1 MSVRNCYVEEKI
13 ADSGSSTDI
22 TALTLEVD
30 QNTADIAK
38 LINYYNLLK
47 ADLTDNEKQ
56 TSINTTQIQ
65 TNTTRIAAVGTIY
78 NYPVS
83 SWNTTEQYQTTN
95 RGGKWFSVFENI
107 DLGLYSAGNYTLDVS
122 FFALLDTVT
131 TLSSVGVQL
140 FQSGQ
145 SLATAYTSTS
155 IISTSSIEPGN
166 SLLVPCN
173 ISFPLT
179 MDDPSSPLSLQLY
192 FNCDSSTDF
201 TITSTIPASQGVSS
215 YWTESMNNK
224 PVSFFFWPPERERD
238 LDSKVSKQTS

>member
-1 MSVRNCYVEEKI
+1 MSVKNCYVEEKI

-38 LINYYNLLK
+38 LFNDYNLIK
-47 ADLTDNEKQ
+47 TDLVDNEKQ

-65 TNTTRIAAVGTIY
+65 TNTTRIASIGTIY

-83 SWNTTEQYQTTN
+83 AWTTTEYDQTNN
-95 RGGKWFSVFENI
+95 RGGLWFSVFENI
-107 DLGLYSAGNYTLDVS
+107 DLGLYSAGNYTFNVS
-122 FFALLDTVT
+122 FFALLDVVT
-131 TLSSVGVQL
+131 TLPDISSVGVQL

-155 IISTSSIEPGN
+155 IISVNSFEPGN
-166 SLLVPCN
+166 NLLVPCN

-179 MDDPSSPLSLQLY
+179 LDDPSAPLSLQLY
-192 FNCDSSTDF
+192 FNCTNATDF
-201 TITSTIPASQGVSS
+201 TITSTIPASQGASS
-215 YWTESMNNK
+215 YWTESMNNQ
-224 PVSFFFWPPERERD
+224 PVGFSAQFNGFTAP
-238 LDSKVSKQTS
+238 K